1 VTRISL
7 DDDITNRQ
15 LEHGAIYCGRFS
27 LDFQPSLHDDRRIP
41 KDDLFIWTPPG
52 RERHLDGGVFLKLN
66 DVCNQL
72 TGLDRYVPLIIF
84 LMVETGL
91 RLEELCAVR
100 WRDVALDKRRM
111 EIAKPRWPKEHEA
124 RTIVL
129 SVRVRWY
136 LEQVVLALKEDGRF
150 APLAAVIPIG
160 VPDVRRALED
170 VACRAQVVLGES
182 LFDALHLEAEA
193 RFKEAGL
200 TKTERDVMLGS
211 ALRILPG
218 SQADLISIQ
227 DKLDWH
233 LLDGRTYEEA
243 KNSIPLIP
251 ADQIIHLRKFTVRRG
266 YLKIEGASPTVIQH
280 FPQVVLRILAA

>member
-15 LEHGAIYCGRFS
+15 LERGAIYCGRFS

-111 EIAKPRWPKEHEA
+111 EIAKLRWPKEHEA

-129 SVRVRWY
+129 SVS
-136 LEQVVLALKEDGRF
+136 A
-150 APLAAVIPIG
+150 
-160 VPDVRRALED
+160 D
-170 VACRAQVVLGES
+170 VA
-182 LFDALHLEAEA
+182 
-193 RFKEAGL
+193 KEAGL
-200 TKTERDVMLGS
+200 DPVEVTKQEITSTTRRPRRVGWFEWDQFRKACVLNAPTDIVLTFADYIDGENQHARRFEQLTENTIKFIEELERV
-211 ALRILPG
+211 
-218 SQADLISIQ
+218 SQAPVSLINTRFMRDEDRTVDLRSIIDRRNWITQ
-227 DKLDWH
+227 
-233 LLDGRTYEEA
+233 
-243 KNSIPLIP
+243 
-251 ADQIIHLRKFTVRRG
+251 RK
-266 YLKIEGASPTVIQH
+266 KPS
-280 FPQVVLRILAA
+280 